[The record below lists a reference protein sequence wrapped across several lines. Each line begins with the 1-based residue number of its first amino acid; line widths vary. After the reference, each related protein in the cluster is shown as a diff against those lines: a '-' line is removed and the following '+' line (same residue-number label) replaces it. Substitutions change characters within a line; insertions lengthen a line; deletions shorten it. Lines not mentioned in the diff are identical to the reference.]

1 MKINNLN
8 KRDYKELIKL
18 VRNNLKNSVLFY
30 LSDKFIKFSFFE
42 EVLNNKSFFTLVAKK
57 KHEIMGF
64 IIIKKKFGSFSN
76 KFILKMIVDAFLS
89 TFTRDIFLF
98 FKLFG
103 VRFAARK
110 IFKKFE
116 DNYIDSAE
124 IIYIAVEK
132 KYRKKGIGRKLI
144 IEASKKLDKYHKFII
159 TSSENSKPVINFY
172 KRNNFNIIGY
182 ETRFK
187 KKNILMVKVL

>member
-57 KHEIMGF
+57 KHKIMGF
-64 IIIKKKFGSFSN
+64 IIIKKKFGRFSN

>member
-64 IIIKKKFGSFSN
+64 IIIKKKFGRFSN

-103 VRFAARK
+103 VRFATRK

-187 KKNILMVKVL
+187 KKNVLMVKVL

>member
-57 KHEIMGF
+57 KHEIFRF
-64 IIIKKKFGSFSN
+64 IIIKKKFRIFSN

-103 VRFAARK
+103 VRFATRK

-124 IIYIAVEK
+124 IIYIAVEN

-187 KKNILMVKVL
+187 KKNVLMVKVL

>member
-1 MKINNLN
+1 
-8 KRDYKELIKL
+8 
-18 VRNNLKNSVLFY
+18 
-30 LSDKFIKFSFFE
+30 
-42 EVLNNKSFFTLVAKK
+42 
-57 KHEIMGF
+57 
-64 IIIKKKFGSFSN
+64 
-76 KFILKMIVDAFLS
+76 MIVDAFLS

-124 IIYIAVEK
+124 IIYIAVEN

-187 KKNILMVKVL
+187 KKNVLMVKVL

>member
-103 VRFAARK
+103 VRFAQEN
-110 IFKKFE
+110 FKKFE

-124 IIYIAVEK
+124 IIYIAVEN

-144 IEASKKLDKYHKFII
+144 IRS
-159 TSSENSKPVINFY
+159 
-172 KRNNFNIIGY
+172 
-182 ETRFK
+182 FK
-187 KKNILMVKVL
+187 KIR